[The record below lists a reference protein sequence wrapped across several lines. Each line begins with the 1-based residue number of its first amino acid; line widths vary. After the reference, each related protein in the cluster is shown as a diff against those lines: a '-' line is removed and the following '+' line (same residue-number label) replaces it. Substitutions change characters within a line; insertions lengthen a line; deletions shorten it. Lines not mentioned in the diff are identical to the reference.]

1 MSLAA
6 CGTENAGG
14 GPTGESSLDPSATES
29 SSASTDGAADCAP
42 GDALPEASG
51 DVGDAPT
58 FTWPETCAPEGLQ
71 VEVLSEGDGREVGA
85 GAAVLANYAG
95 HVWGNDTEFDS
106 SFSRGTPSMFSLN
119 RVIDGWATGI
129 PGATEG
135 SRLLIS
141 VPPDLGYGPSGG
153 NPDAGIGA
161 EDTIVFVV
169 DVVATYNADDAGQ
182 ADAAALEAPDLPV
195 TVEGDLGSPAT
206 IAVDADAADPA
217 EPDVYRLAE
226 GTGEPVA
233 MGQSVAVNY
242 TVTFWDGSS
251 TETSWA
257 DVSAEGV
264 VSPTAGPLVSMMG
277 QGTIFDLLD
286 GVPVGSRV
294 VLVAPASGDSPA
306 IAVVAD
312 VLGAA

>member
-1 MSLAA
+1 VSLAA
-6 CGTENAGG
+6 CGTENPGGGSTGGSSLEPTATGSSESAAGG
-14 GPTGESSLDPSATES
+14 
-29 SSASTDGAADCAP
+29 ADCAP
-42 GDALPEASG
+42 GEALPEASG
-51 DVGDAPT
+51 EVGDAPT

-71 VEVLSEGDGREVGA
+71 VEVLSEGEGREVGA

-95 HVWGNDTEFDS
+95 HVWGSDTEFDS
-106 SFSRGTPSMFSLN
+106 SFSRGAPSMFSLN
-119 RVIDGWATGI
+119 RVVDGWATGI

-141 VPPDLGYGPSGG
+141 IPPDLGYGPAGG
-153 NPDAGIGA
+153 NPSAGIGP

-169 DVVATYNADDAGQ
+169 DVIATYNADDAGQ
-182 ADAAALEAPDLPV
+182 ADAATLEVSDLPV
-195 TVEGDLGSPAT
+195 TVEGELGSPAT
-206 IAVDADAADPA
+206 IAVRADAPDPA
-217 EPDVYRLAE
+217 EPAVYRLAE

-233 MGQSVAVNY
+233 MGQSVAVAY

-251 TETSWA
+251 TETSWT
-257 DVSAEGV
+257 EGGAAGA
-264 VSPTAGPLVSMMG
+264 VSPTAGPMVSVMG

-294 VLVAPASGDSPA
+294 VLVAPASADSPA